1 MKRTVAEFHQTTN
14 KIPPPRNH
22 GTLNLFPVLEPE
34 VGEQTEEQKKTSKDY
49 VEDYYVRLLSRPNI
63 GLNDVNEVLKSTSGT
78 LESHAVK
85 T

>member
-34 VGEQTEEQKKTSKDY
+34 VGEQTEEQKKHQ
-49 VEDYYVRLLSRPNI
+49 RI
-63 GLNDVNEVLKSTSGT
+63 MLKIIMSDF
-78 LESHAVK
+78 LQDQILI
-85 T
+85 